1 MCIVDDARGK
11 RFAPFRETVD
21 GSKKWLDGMATA
33 ASSLNMSVQYCMAH
47 PAAFMEAI
55 ALPAVTNGRASG
67 DYVQPTGNLL
77 GYGRAAPFFSA
88 VGIAPSKDNW
98 WSTSVH
104 FVCFFVFCLVLV
116 IGEVA
121 WIVCIQSLQ
130 FQRQHLCSQS

>member
-1 MCIVDDARGK
+1 
-11 RFAPFRETVD
+11 
-21 GSKKWLDGMATA
+21 
-33 ASSLNMSVQYCMAH
+33 
-47 PAAFMEAI
+47 MEAI

>member
-1 MCIVDDARGK
+1 
-11 RFAPFRETVD
+11 
-21 GSKKWLDGMATA
+21 
-33 ASSLNMSVQYCMAH
+33 
-47 PAAFMEAI
+47 MEAI

-116 IGEVA
+116 IGDVG
-121 WIVCIQSLQ
+121 WIVCIVGSCYSVQSLQ
-130 FQRQHLCSQS
+130 FQRQHLCSRS

>member
-1 MCIVDDARGK
+1 
-11 RFAPFRETVD
+11 
-21 GSKKWLDGMATA
+21 
-33 ASSLNMSVQYCMAH
+33 
-47 PAAFMEAI
+47 MEAI

-104 FVCFFVFCLVLV
+104 FVWVFFGFVWF
-116 IGEVA
+116 
-121 WIVCIQSLQ
+121 
-130 FQRQHLCSQS
+130 